1 MTTMLKTTSSV
12 LLLMPLF
19 ALSQSINGTVKK
31 SKNTISYA
39 EIIARK
45 DKYKQSTISD
55 EKGHFDL
62 KLVENGIY
70 TIECIYDGNTLYK
83 AEVKVNGNTAYD
95 LLIPDVNEK
104 QIEGITVTARKKLI
118 ERKAD
123 RLILICLIHSITRY
137 GRCTGIRYN
146 TTDQSR

>member
-83 AEVKVNGNTAYD
+83 AEVKVNGNTAMTY
-95 LLIPDVNEK
+95 
-104 QIEGITVTARKKLI
+104 
-118 ERKAD
+118 
-123 RLILICLIHSITRY
+123 
-137 GRCTGIRYN
+137 
-146 TTDQSR
+146 